1 MTSPATDPSPA
12 ALTHVD
18 ALAVGERLAEFEITG
33 LLGVGGF
40 GLVYR
45 AFDHSLHRPVAI
57 KEYMP
62 SALAG
67 RAEGQQVATRSSA
80 DGLAYGSG
88 LRGFLSE
95 ARLLARFDHPSLVK
109 VFRFWEANGTAYMV
123 MPLYQGMTLKQ
134 ARQQMRSPPPEA
146 WLRQVLGGVLGALS
160 VLHEGDTLHRD
171 VSPDNLFLQDLGPPV
186 LLDLGAARRAVG
198 EQTQKH
204 TAILKVHYAPI
215 EQYAEAEDMHPG
227 PWSDLYSLA
236 AVVYDCL
243 CNKPAPPAT
252 FRIIKDRMLPLAEV
266 VRVVEAEFGQS
277 YSASFV
283 DSLSQALAI
292 RPEQRPAS
300 TEALAEAMG
309 LSVDLARLSRFDWR
323 AELGDLWQAPGAAPR
338 PQPGSTD
345 VTTVWPGPPASSSA
359 PVPDLDFTWPQALSV
374 DARPPTTLSAT
385 PVEVPPAA
393 ECTVPLAGTEALPP
407 PADHPAASPLA
418 ASRPPADARHWR
430 QTVLGVVLLSLLGA
444 GLGWWWQVSHD
455 PDAGVITE
463 LAEPSAP
470 VARPPVSAA
479 AEGPSAAVS
488 APAAGSD
495 ALAVSPPSNTPE
507 SPRDSGSPVA
517 RSAAV
522 APAGGG
528 DSSPRKAAGAA
539 AVHAVPGA
547 AATGPGAAGGSRG
560 ATPAA
565 TAGGRGSARDEGRV
579 AEPAN
584 PRSGPEAAVPAGAA
598 ASASG
603 ASLCADSHV
612 LAKTMCMHQA
622 CARPENSATK
632 ACVDYRRGLQER
644 SERLF

>member
-1 MTSPATDPSPA
+1 MTSPVPDASPA

-40 GLVYR
+40 GLVYQ

-67 RAEGQQVATRSSA
+67 RAEGQRVATRSSA
-80 DGLAYGSG
+80 DGPAYESG

-204 TAILKVHYAPI
+204 TAILKVNYAPI

-266 VRVVEAEFGQS
+266 ARVVEAEFGQS
-277 YSASFV
+277 YSAPFV
-283 DSLSQALAI
+283 ASLSQALAI

-300 TEALAEAMG
+300 TQALAEAMG

-323 AELGDLWQAPGAAPR
+323 AELGDLWQAPGSAPP

-345 VTTVWPGPPASSSA
+345 VTTVLPGPA
-359 PVPDLDFTWPQALSV
+359 PSPTTPEPDLDFTWPQALSV
-374 DARPPTTLSAT
+374 DARPPAAVSAT
-385 PVEVPPAA
+385 RVEAPSTAA
-393 ECTVPLAGTEALPP
+393 RTVPLAAAEVA
-407 PADHPAASPLA
+407 APAAVPPVVPRA
-418 ASRPPADARHWR
+418 AGAPPSADALHWR
-430 QTVLGVVLLSLLGA
+430 QTVIGVVLLSLLGA

-463 LAEPSAP
+463 LAEPAAPAASAGAAAASPPAPGPAQPTEGQAGAGAPTAAPTSAP
-470 VARPPVSAA
+470 VA
-479 AEGPSAAVS
+479 
-488 APAAGSD
+488 
-495 ALAVSPPSNTPE
+495 E
-507 SPRDSGSPVA
+507 SPRAGSSPAARSTAVTPGGASDSSQRKAAAAAVPPAATGAAATGAASRGAASGSAAGA
-517 RSAAV
+517 RTAGRDEGRGAEAASNRPGPEPV
-522 APAGGG
+522 APAGG
-528 DSSPRKAAGAA
+528 AASGSGAA
-539 AVHAVPGA
+539 
-547 AATGPGAAGGSRG
+547 
-560 ATPAA
+560 
-565 TAGGRGSARDEGRV
+565 
-579 AEPAN
+579 
-584 PRSGPEAAVPAGAA
+584 
-598 ASASG
+598 
-603 ASLCADSHV
+603 LCADSHV

-622 CARPENSATK
+622 CARPENTATK